1 MFSFVIPG
9 ILCNVHHVPTT
20 FWPRI
25 YPGLPFLK
33 ITMLKE
39 TETKP
44 TFEFKINE
52 HDSLPLVLTAKD
64 LDQLIKMKFQRAKW
78 YYEASRV
85 YKTDKS

>member
-1 MFSFVIPG
+1 
-9 ILCNVHHVPTT
+9 
-20 FWPRI
+20 
-25 YPGLPFLK
+25 
-33 ITMLKE
+33 MLKE